1 MHVSVTI
8 LEQEKARELN
18 TATVWK
24 ATTSSAGRIDLRSC
38 NLVGITKSVEGGEDE
53 GCVGGKAA
61 CTEAISDAY
70 P

>member
-1 MHVSVTI
+1 MRVSI
-8 LEQEKARELN
+8 SLLEQEKARKVN

-38 NLVGITKSVEGGEDE
+38 NIVGITKSVEGGEDE
-53 GCVGGKAA
+53 ECVGGRAA
-61 CTEAISDAY
+61 CTEAISDPY